1 MRCCFAPV
9 RDCTSRPSIAY
20 LNLCSDRHRLRIIL
34 LPPSSGLRLLDRRFS
49 LSFLLFNL
57 LHLLL
62 QRFLAP
68 RLVESDAAVVTR
80 ASHGSCLRCGHVHD
94 GSGCRKP
101 SMECCWEYSSFG
113 VLEWT
118 RSTSAA
124 RSKPTRR
131 SKVSAL
137 VDRML
142 EGTSLAGACSSV
154 SASNSSRSGRSERRF
169 CLFYNCI

>member
-20 LNLCSDRHRLRIIL
+20 LNLCSDRHRLRIII

-80 ASHGSCLRCGHVHD
+80 ASHGSCLRRGHVHN
-94 GSGCRKP
+94 GSACRKP
-101 SMECCWEYSSFG
+101 SMECGWEYSSFR

-124 RSKPTRR
+124 RSKPTRCT
-131 SKVSAL
+131 SVSAL

-142 EGTSLAGACSSV
+142 EGASLAGACSSV

-169 CLFYNCI
+169 RLFYNCV